1 MKEINTKI
9 KAEVIDFLSDMTKL
23 TQLDFQFIDFNKKR
37 IEIIYAI
44 DEESNKQ
51 NGNNNRFEL
60 INGP

>member
-1 MKEINTKI
+1 
-9 KAEVIDFLSDMTKL
+9 MTKL
-23 TQLDFQFIDFNKKR
+23 TQLDFQYIDFNKKR